1 MAGWQ
6 AAVAVVA
13 SVVGGAAILWPVL
26 VELEVR
32 KCERPKYTLLK
43 TLSATGA
50 TVAVGAKAARGSGGG
65 VVELRRYA
73 PILVAEA
80 PIDAASMK
88 EAGSMGFRRLAGFIF
103 GKNVAKEAAGGGGG
117 GGTGA
122 GAGGGDSSSG
132 APAAMK
138 VAMTSP
144 VIMEMSNE
152 KVAMTSPVVLGV
164 KDGGVGE
171 GGVGGGGGGGVGG
184 DGGRIRATMAF
195 TMPSKYTKDTLP
207 TPLDDQVKVRE
218 VPARIIATLAF
229 RGSVRTKDAYE
240 KPAAALRA
248 ALQGAGIA
256 TKGPLEVY
264 QYYPPFTWSFL
275 RINEVAY
282 EVEDV
287 GEAAAASK

>member
-32 KCERPKYTLLK
+32 KCERPKYTVLK

-50 TVAVGAKAARGSGGG
+50 TVAVGGAKAARGGGAG
-65 VVELRRYA
+65 IVEVRRYA

-88 EAGSMGFRRLAGFIF
+88 EAGSVGFRRLAGFIF
-103 GKNVAKEAAGGGGG
+103 GKNVAKGGGAGGGGG
-117 GGTGA
+117 DG
-122 GAGGGDSSSG
+122 SSG
-132 APAAMK
+132 AAAAATTAEK

-144 VIMEMSNE
+144 VIMEMSSE
-152 KVAMTSPVVLGV
+152 KVAMTSPVVLEMKKQGA
-164 KDGGVGE
+164 GE
-171 GGVGGGGGGGVGG
+171 GGAGGGVGG
-184 DGGRIRATMAF
+184 SESGRIRATMAF

-207 TPLDDQVKVRE
+207 TPLDDQVKIRE
-218 VPARIIATLAF
+218 LPARTVATLQF
-229 RGSVRTKDAYE
+229 RGQVRSEAAYA

-256 TKGPLEVY
+256 IQGPLEVY

-282 EVEDV
+282 EVEDAGE
-287 GEAAAASK
+287 GEAVAAVAASK